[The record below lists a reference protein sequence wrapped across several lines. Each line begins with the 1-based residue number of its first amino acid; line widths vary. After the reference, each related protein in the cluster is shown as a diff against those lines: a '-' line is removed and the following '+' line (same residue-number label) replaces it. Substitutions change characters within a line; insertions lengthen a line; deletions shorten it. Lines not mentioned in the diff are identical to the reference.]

1 MEGHP
6 FYADYNASK
15 AGVIL
20 LVKTIALEFAPYLRV
35 NVICLRRVLTQMQK
49 SKYTSEMIK
58 EINSAIS
65 LIRHAKP

>member
-20 LVKTIALEFAPYLRV
+20 FAKTIALEFAPWLRA
-35 NVICLRRVLTQMQK
+35 NVICLGCVLTPMQK
-49 SKYTSEMIK
+49 SKYTLEMIK

-65 LIRHAKP
+65 LIRYAKP

>member
-1 MEGHP
+1 MQIIMHQKREK
-6 FYADYNASK
+6 FSW
-15 AGVIL
+15 L
-20 LVKTIALEFAPYLRV
+20 RTIALEFAPWLRV
-35 NVICLRRVLTQMQK
+35 NVICLGCVLTPAQE